1 MRQTKFEGLYIL
13 QFLLSL
19 GGVTNWTYN
28 QPPIICARQGASCVV
43 WLLHMSS
50 EQRCMVQIM
59 GGPSGWSYKHS
70 CRVERL
76 EQGTTM
82 SCAVRLA

>member
-1 MRQTKFEGLYIL
+1 
-13 QFLLSL
+13 
-19 GGVTNWTYN
+19 
-28 QPPIICARQGASCVV
+28 
-43 WLLHMSS
+43 MSS
-50 EQRCMVQIM
+50 EQRGMAQIM

-82 SCAVRLA
+82 SCAVHLYALWVLPKCLYDQLVVWPVDNAP

>member
-1 MRQTKFEGLYIL
+1 
-13 QFLLSL
+13 
-19 GGVTNWTYN
+19 
-28 QPPIICARQGASCVV
+28 
-43 WLLHMSS
+43 
-50 EQRCMVQIM
+50 M

-82 SCAVRLA
+82 SCAVHLYALWVLPKCLYDQLVVWPVDNAP

>member
-1 MRQTKFEGLYIL
+1 
-13 QFLLSL
+13 
-19 GGVTNWTYN
+19 
-28 QPPIICARQGASCVV
+28 
-43 WLLHMSS
+43 MSS

-59 GGPSGWSYKHS
+59 GGPSGWSYKYS

-76 EQGTTM
+76 EQGITM